1 MGIIKAG
8 VKNEITKLT
17 NLKKYKVLL
26 ILLGAFSILGNVL
39 KAIAQGSIMISF
51 INSPYIVLTILTQ
64 FLLPLIIAMAAADL
78 FTAEQEKG
86 SIKALITRPIGRTNI
101 FISKVLTIVLY
112 SVLSL
117 LICLII
123 GTISNVTFNG
133 IESVNIIET
142 FMAYLLS
149 IVPMIPIVLFA
160 VAISQLCKSS
170 SSTVMIFV
178 LGYIIIIAAATIIP
192 SINPMVF
199 TSYTGWYKLFIG
211 AAMPAGK
218 IINVLTLLVA
228 YTLIFFSASLWAF
241 EKKEY

>member
-64 FLLPLIIAMAAADL
+64 FLLPLIIAMAAAEL

-112 SVLSL
+112 VVISL
-117 LICLII
+117 LIYLII

-133 IESVNIIET
+133 IGSVNIIET
-142 FMAYLLS
+142 FMAYALS
-149 IVPMIPIVLFA
+149 IIPMIPIVLFA
-160 VAISQLCKSS
+160 VTISQLCKSS

-178 LGYIIIIAAATIIP
+178 LGYIIIIAAANIIP
-192 SINPMVF
+192 SINPMAF

-228 YTLIFFSASLWAF
+228 YTLIFFSVSLWAF
-241 EKKEY
+241 GKKEY